1 MMPSAAHETEPNSTT
16 NVPVRNSIEQSPLSR
31 DMCFLP
37 SNSTVLLCTAHSCVF
52 SYQKSTS
59 DFTSTRPYFSPFL
72 PTIICHLVNRFAR
85 ASTFGGIQEPICLAA
100 PISSRRGLGLS
111 FL

>member
-1 MMPSAAHETEPNSTT
+1 MMPSAVHETEPNSTT
-16 NVPVRNSIEQSPLSR
+16 NAPVKNSIEQSPLSR

-37 SNSTVLLCTAHSCVF
+37 SNSTVLLCTGHSCVF

-72 PTIICHLVNRFAR
+72 PTIICHLVNDSLAP
-85 ASTFGGIQEPICLAA
+85 AHSVVSKPICLAV
-100 PISSRRGLGLS
+100 PISSRRALGLS
-111 FL
+111 LL